1 MQNLAVAPQ
10 PIVGDQTVP
19 GATMPVSI
27 FMIFIE
33 GKHMTDSAS
42 LAGITV
48 LDLGQIYNGPY
59 ATFLMAMAGAR
70 VIKVE
75 SLKGETLRGPAEN
88 SSAAYPFMMLNQNKE
103 SISLD
108 LKSARGLE
116 MFKKLVE
123 KADVVLENYAPNTM
137 DNLGLSSET
146 LLEINPQLIYAAG
159 SGYGR
164 SGIHRDYLAMDL
176 TVQAMSGIMS
186 VTGFED
192 SPPLRAGVPLCDFLG
207 GVHLYGAVVTKL
219 FEREKTGKGA
229 VIDIAMQDTVL
240 PTLASVFG
248 AYYFHDRKVQKRT
261 DNRHAALTLAPY
273 NVYETNDGH
282 VSIICVRDG
291 HWRSLLRAIGRDDLL
306 DDEALKTR
314 DGRAKR
320 MQEVDG
326 IVSDWTCQR
335 TKLEVLERLQAGG
348 VPSAMVRDVEEV
360 LSDQHLHDRG
370 MLRDIEH
377 PVMGEVTLMNS
388 PLNIAMGENV
398 EARLPPKLGEHNELV
413 YGGLLGLSRE
423 EIEELAETG
432 IIGN

>member
-1 MQNLAVAPQ
+1 MF
-10 PIVGDQTVP
+10 
-19 GATMPVSI
+19 VSI
-27 FMIFIE
+27 SIKLIE
-33 GKHMTDSAS
+33 GEHMTDSAS

-108 LKSARGLE
+108 LKSEKGLE

-123 KADVVLENYAPNTM
+123 KADVVLENYAPDTM
-137 DNLGLSSET
+137 DNLGLSAET
-146 LLEINPQLIYAAG
+146 LLEINPRLIYAAG

-192 SPPLRAGVPLCDFLG
+192 SPPLRAGVALCDFFG

-219 FEREKTGKGA
+219 FERKSTGKGA

-248 AYYFHDRKVQKRT
+248 AYYFHGRKVQKRT

-291 HWRSLLRAIGRDDLL
+291 HWRSLLRAIERHDLL

-335 TKLEVLERLQAGG
+335 SKQEVLEILQAGG

-360 LSDQHLHDRG
+360 LTDQHLHDRG
-370 MLRDIEH
+370 MLRDIDH

-423 EIEELAETG
+423 EIEELAATG